1 MLITILMFIFQK
13 VLPLIFFGRIWS
25 HDLAFLKLTEIYLY
39 RGKDDQIF
47 KNQYVL
53 ERMIVLLINPL

>member
-1 MLITILMFIFQK
+1 MFIFQK